1 MIIGGRCSRDT
12 PGTMPN
18 PAVKPV
24 SVDGT
29 VWGTYGRANRCQYKL
44 REREVV
50 IMTASLFRCICVCS
64 RVLYMFVLI
73 LSV

>member
-1 MIIGGRCSRDT
+1 MIIGGKCDRDT

-44 REREVV
+44 RKREVV
-50 IMTASLFRCICVCS
+50 SDDGFPLLM
-64 RVLYMFVLI
+64 VLI
-73 LSV
+73 YDTH